1 MESATKWIHS
11 LLFFTF
17 TFASLYLLDT
27 FIISSRLSTDYQNI
41 KLKKK
46 PQLPLH
52 FRSDGTFKILQVAD
66 MHYGN
71 GMLTRCRDVLESEF
85 NCCTDLNTTQFL
97 RKIIEIEKPDLIVF
111 TGDNIFGRSATD
123 AAESMF
129 EVFAPAIDSGI
140 PWAAVLGNHDQESI
154 MNREELMSFIS
165 LMDYSVSQTF
175 PSTKVTSDPAE
186 QQPMTDIDGFG
197 NYNLE
202 VWGAPGSYLSNS
214 SILNLYFL
222 DSGDRAIVDG
232 VRTYN
237 WIRES
242 QLSWLRGVS
251 KRFQGQWKFAD
262 QSVEIPLL
270 PVMHPPA
277 LAFFHIPI
285 PEIRQGPIKDIVGTY
300 REYVACS
307 SVNSGVLKT
316 FISMGDVKAV
326 FIGHDHNNDYCGNI
340 KGIWF
345 CYGGGFGYHGYG
357 VAGWPRRA
365 RVIQA
370 ELGKGKEAW
379 IDVEKIRTWK
389 RLDDG
394 VLTKFDEQVLW
405 DIHTLR

>member
-1 MESATKWIHS
+1 MESARLWIHS
-11 LLFFTF
+11 LLFLIFTI
-17 TFASLYLLDT
+17 ASLYLLDT
-27 FIISSRLSTDYQNI
+27 LVISSRLTTDYQNI
-41 KLKKK
+41 QLKKQ
-46 PQLPLH
+46 PHLPLR

-71 GMLTRCRDVLESEF
+71 GMVTRCRDVLESEF
-85 NCCTDLNTTQFL
+85 NYCSDLNTTHFL
-97 RKIIEIEKPDLIVF
+97 RKMIHIEKPDLIVF
-111 TGDNIFGRSATD
+111 TGDNIFGSSATD
-123 AAESMF
+123 AAESLF
-129 EVFAPAIDSGI
+129 EVFAPAIESGI
-140 PWAAVLGNHDQESI
+140 PWAAILGNHDQESS
-154 MNREELMSFIS
+154 MTREELMSFIS
-165 LMDYSVSQTF
+165 LMDYSLSQTF
-175 PSTKVTSDPAE
+175 PMDPMK
-186 QQPMTDIDGFG
+186 QQPMTNIDGFG

-202 VWGAPGSYLSNS
+202 VQGAPGSYLSNS

-242 QLSWLRGVS
+242 QLSWLRGLS
-251 KRFQGQWKFAD
+251 KRFQGQWKLTD
-262 QSVEIPLL
+262 QSVEIHPLS
-270 PVMHPPA
+270 VMHPA

-285 PEIRQGPIKDIVGTY
+285 PEIRQGPIKNIVGTY

-307 SVNSGVLKT
+307 LVNSGVLKT
-316 FISMGDVKAV
+316 FISMGDVKAF
-326 FIGHDHNNDYCGNI
+326 FIGHDHNNDYCGNLE
-340 KGIWF
+340 GMWF

-370 ELGKGKEAW
+370 ELGKGKEVW
-379 IDVEKIRTWK
+379 MGVEKIRTWK

-405 DIHTLR
+405 DIHSSR